1 MNKAAA
7 YFTILLIVMVSG
19 FWTAGC
25 QGPTGP
31 AGTNAALADSMVP
44 VIEWIGITPGMT
56 VDDTLILAVNVF
68 DNPDFVPGSGVEDSL
83 IVPRTSF
90 YIAGFEF
97 DGESVAVDS
106 SQAVYEF
113 RLEYTWSARLWQE
126 GPYTLMA
133 RTWDRARNSA
143 TTRVII
149 VDVDHP

>member
-1 MNKAAA
+1 
-7 YFTILLIVMVSG
+7 MVSG

-31 AGTNAALADSMVP
+31 AGTNATLTDSMVP

-68 DNPDFVPGSGVEDSL
+68 DNPDFVLGSSGGDSL
-83 IVPRTSF
+83 IAPRTSF

-106 SQAVYEF
+106 SEAVYEF
-113 RLEYTWSARLWQE
+113 RIEYIWIARLWQE
-126 GPYTLMA
+126 GPYPLMA
-133 RTWDRARNSA
+133 RTWDRARNSS
-143 TTRVII
+143 TTRLII